1 MTTDV
6 RKDIPQSLSNVILR
20 ATEKDKANRYKT
32 IQEMKD
38 DLSSVLHENRANE
51 DVYELDKMKTIAVPL
66 KKEDLAKHIS
76 EHKSDQP
83 KRETTQVPIVNGP
96 AHHQQF
102 QKPEGTVY
110 NQNLKRNQ
118 HERLC
123 SYH

>member
-1 MTTDV
+1 MLVGEPPFNGETAVSIAIKHIQDSVPNVTTDV

-66 KKEDLAKHIS
+66 KEDLAK
-76 EHKSDQP
+76 
-83 KRETTQVPIVNGP
+83 
-96 AHHQQF
+96 A
-102 QKPEGTVY
+102 Y
-110 NQNLKRNQ
+110 
-118 HERLC
+118 
-123 SYH
+123 

>member
-1 MTTDV
+1 
-6 RKDIPQSLSNVILR
+6 
-20 ATEKDKANRYKT
+20 
-32 IQEMKD
+32 MKD

-76 EHKSDQP
+76 EHKSNQP

-110 NQNLKRNQ
+110 EPKPKKKSTRKDCALIINLFVVND
-118 HERLC
+118 C
-123 SYH
+123 TCFFCGNGNVW

>member
-1 MTTDV
+1 MKCLLVNPFNGETAVSIAIKHIQDSVPNVTTDV

-66 KKEDLAKHIS
+66 KKKI
-76 EHKSDQP
+76 
-83 KRETTQVPIVNGP
+83 
-96 AHHQQF
+96 
-102 QKPEGTVY
+102 
-110 NQNLKRNQ
+110 
-118 HERLC
+118 
-123 SYH
+123 